1 MAAVVVEGTDPVGT
15 QAQLACGHR
24 IRLPWSLPP
33 EAAVAVLLEHQDRCL
48 EETEGPVT
56 RGMVFSEAA
65 WLPFP
70 GAVR

>member
-1 MAAVVVEGTDPVGT
+1 MAVAIVETGEPVGT

-48 EETEGPVT
+48 EDSEGPVP
-56 RGMVFSEAA
+56 RGMVFQEAA

-70 GAVR
+70 EVVR

>member
-1 MAAVVVEGTDPVGT
+1 MAGVIVESGDPVGT

-33 EAAVAVLLEHQDRCL
+33 EAAVAVLLDHQDRCFDDASA
-48 EETEGPVT
+48 PVS
-56 RGMVFSEAA
+56 RGMVCSEAA

-70 GAVR
+70 GVVR